1 METQKFNI
9 RVCVNSL
16 LVTVEGRTLV
26 NPLADAIDAA
36 EGFQVTETRIFRH
49 LDQGVIGVWADGDP
63 IDARPGLEAIVARFF
78 EDERELWERRSG

>member
-49 LDQGVIGVWADGDP
+49 LDQGVIVVWADGDP
-63 IDARPGLEAIVARFF
+63 FDARPGLKAIVARFF
-78 EDERELWERRSG
+78 EDEGELWERRSG